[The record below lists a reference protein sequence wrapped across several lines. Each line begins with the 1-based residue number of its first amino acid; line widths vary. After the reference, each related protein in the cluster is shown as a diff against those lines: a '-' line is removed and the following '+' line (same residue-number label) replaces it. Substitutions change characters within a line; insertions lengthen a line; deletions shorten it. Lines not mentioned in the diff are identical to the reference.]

1 MSRQESFGSSRGIVK
16 KQGSPDGGCGR
27 VKTFIIAMR
36 DISRSL
42 LASTALKIFT
52 LDINCLSQV
61 MDFSFFKP
69 QVQFY
74 VAELNMEEVC
84 NEC

>member
-1 MSRQESFGSSRGIVK
+1 MEL
-16 KQGSPDGGCGR
+16 CWR

-42 LASTALKIFT
+42 LASTVLKIFT

-61 MDFSFFKP
+61 MDFFFFKP

-74 VAELNMEEVC
+74 VAELNMEEGC

>member
-1 MSRQESFGSSRGIVK
+1 MELCR
-16 KQGSPDGGCGR
+16 R

-42 LASTALKIFT
+42 LASTVLKIFT

-61 MDFSFFKP
+61 MDFFFSNLK
-69 QVQFY
+69 
-74 VAELNMEEVC
+74 C
-84 NEC
+84 NFMWLS